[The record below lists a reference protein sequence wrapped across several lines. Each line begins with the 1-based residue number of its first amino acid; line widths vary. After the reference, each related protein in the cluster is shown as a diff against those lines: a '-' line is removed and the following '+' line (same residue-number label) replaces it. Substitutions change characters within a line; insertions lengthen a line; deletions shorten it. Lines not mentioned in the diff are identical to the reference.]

1 MTEPTKKEN
10 ESNLP
15 LVGLGLVLAAA
26 AGVAV
31 GWFWHKGTV
40 RSEPSAATE
49 AAEKPAGTGTTASAQ
64 GATATPA
71 RAAAASQ
78 AARAGTTAGA
88 ADGGTPTVTGPCA
101 DYGQRICDAAG
112 EQSEKCRTARA
123 AGAMLPAA
131 ACEAALAEIG
141 TVLAEIE
148 EAKKSCTEL
157 QERLCKDIGEDT
169 ESCKMVREQTPRF
182 PPERCQSMLGQYDA
196 VLKDLQRMENRNKP
210 LDPAVATKLATA
222 GEPGTFGPP
231 DAKVVAV
238 EFSAFLCPFCKFMA
252 EAVEAVRDRYQGV
265 VRFVF
270 RQFPL
275 QGHGPNER
283 LAAAAALAAGA
294 QGKFWQMHDL
304 LFANQDKVREN
315 GRTAIEEFA
324 QQIGLDMNT
333 FKAALDNNTFE
344 AAIQA
349 DLALGEEAFV
359 DGTPTLFIN
368 GKRANVNPRDP
379 ASLTAA
385 FDAALTEAGVP
396 IPPAPPAPTA
406 PANPPAPAPPT
417 NP

>member
-1 MTEPTKKEN
+1 MTEPTKKES

-40 RSEPSAATE
+40 KSESPAATQ
-49 AAEKPAGTGTTASAQ
+49 PADKTAGSSATASAR
-64 GATATPA
+64 GATSIPA
-71 RAAAASQ
+71 GAVPADRAAQPAS
-78 AARAGTTAGA
+78 TAGSGNEPA
-88 ADGGTPTVTGPCA
+88 AGGPCA
-101 DYGQRICDAAG
+101 DYGQRVCDAAG
-112 EQSEKCRTARA
+112 EASEKCRTARA
-123 AGAMLPAA
+123 AGEMLPAA

-141 TVLAEIE
+141 TTLAQIE

-210 LDPAVATKLATA
+210 LDPGLATKLATA
-222 GEPGTFGPP
+222 GEPGAFGPP

-238 EFSAFLCPFCKFMA
+238 EFSAFLCPFCRYMA
-252 EAVEAVRDRYQGV
+252 EAVEAVRDRYKNV

-283 LAAAAALAAGA
+283 LAAAATLAAGA

-304 LFANQDKVREN
+304 LFANQDKLREN
-315 GRTAIEEFA
+315 GRAAIEEFA
-324 QQIGLDMNT
+324 QQIGLDMNA

-379 ASLTAA
+379 ASLPAA

-396 IPPAPPAPTA
+396 IPPA
-406 PANPPAPAPPT
+406 NP
-417 NP
+417 

>member
-1 MTEPTKKEN
+1 MTEPTKKES

-31 GWFWHKGTV
+31 GWFWHKATV
-40 RSEPSAATE
+40 KSE
-49 AAEKPAGTGTTASAQ
+49 
-64 GATATPA
+64 TPTP
-71 RAAAASQ
+71 RAAATQPGDQPPVLPGATSASTSLG
-78 AARAGTTAGA
+78 ASGKGAGGGGA
-88 ADGGTPTVTGPCA
+88 APQEAAASASGGQPGGSQTPAAEGPCA
-101 DYGQRICDAAG
+101 EYGKRICEAAG
-112 EQSEKCRTARA
+112 EQSEQCRTARG
-123 AGAMLPAA
+123 AGELMPVA
-131 ACEAALAEIG
+131 ACEAALADIG
-141 TVLAEIE
+141 TALASIE
-148 EAKKSCTEL
+148 EAKKSCVEL
-157 QERLCKDIGEDT
+157 QDRLCRDIGEDT
-169 ESCKMVREQTPRF
+169 ESCKMVREQIPRF
-182 PPERCQSMLGQYDA
+182 PAERCKSMLGQYDA

-210 LDPAVATKLATA
+210 LDPALVTKLATA

-238 EFSAFLCPFCKFMA
+238 EFSAFLCPFCRYMA
-252 EAVEAVRDRYQGV
+252 EAVEAVRDRYKGV

-283 LAAAAALAAGA
+283 LGAAAVLAAGA
-294 QGKFWQMHDL
+294 QGKFWEMHDL
-304 LFANQDKVREN
+304 IFANQDKLRES
-315 GRTAIEEFA
+315 GRAALEEFA
-324 QQIGLDMNT
+324 QQIGLDMNA
-333 FKAALDNNTFE
+333 FKAALDNNTYE

-379 ASLTAA
+379 ASLPAA

-396 IPPAPPAPTA
+396 IPPAPAAPPA
-406 PANPPAPAPPT
+406 ANP
-417 NP
+417 